1 MTDSY
6 FDVLI
11 VGAGISGIGGA
22 VHLSQK
28 CPGKSFAILE
38 GRDRL
43 GGTWD
48 LFKYP
53 GIRSDSDMYTLG
65 FEFKPWTDAKAIADA
80 PAILKYLDE
89 TVQEFDLAEHIRLQ
103 TRVKALAWSSEEACW
118 SVTCEVG
125 PDKRIETLRA
135 GFLFM
140 GTGYYSYTDP
150 YRPEFAGQGDFKG
163 PVIHPQFWP
172 ETLDYKGK
180 NVVIIGSGATAVTL
194 VPAMADSGARHM
206 TMLQRSPSYIVSRPA
221 EDRLA
226 NWLRKT
232 LPGGLA
238 YRIARWKNILLARLL
253 FTQAQAK
260 PEKTK
265 EMIMKRA
272 RAALGDDY
280 DVQTH
285 LSPSY
290 NPWDQRMCLIPDN
303 DMFRVMRDSKAEIV
317 TGQIDRFTATGIK
330 LTNGREIPADI
341 IITATGLKMELLSG
355 VSVTVDGEAIKLGDC
370 IGYKGFMYSGIPNV
384 AVAMGYSNASW
395 TLKADLVSNYMCRL
409 LNYMD
414 AKGLRVAIPDASG
427 VSPIKEPMMNLSS
440 GYVQRALAGLPKQ
453 GDREPFKTHHD
464 YYLDRKNLR
473 HGPLD
478 DHMIFRKGPVE
489 MATVEPEFAE
499 AAE

>member
-1 MTDSY
+1 MTQTD

-22 VHLSQK
+22 VHLRQK

-38 GRDRL
+38 GRAAL

-65 FEFKPWTDAKAIADA
+65 YEFKPWKEAKAIADA
-80 PAILKYLDE
+80 PSILNYLHE
-89 TVQEFDLAEHIRLQ
+89 TVEEFGLAEHIRLE
-103 TRVKALAWSSEEACW
+103 TRVTSLDWSSQDACW

-125 PDKRIETLRA
+125 ADKRIETFRA
-135 GFLFM
+135 GFLYM
-140 GTGYYSYTDP
+140 GSGYYSYTDP
-150 YRPEFAGQGDFKG
+150 YRPEFAGQSDFKG

-172 ETLDYKGK
+172 EDLDYADKK
-180 NVVIIGSGATAVTL
+180 VVIVGSGATAVTL
-194 VPAMADSGARHM
+194 VPAMADSGAGHM

-221 EDRLA
+221 EDRIA
-226 NWLRKT
+226 NWLRAV
-232 LPGGLA
+232 LPAGLA
-238 YRIARWKNILLARLL
+238 YRIARWKNILAGRLL
-253 FTQAQAK
+253 YTRSQAK

-265 EMIMKRA
+265 DYIAKQA
-272 RAALGDDY
+272 RAVLGEDY
-280 DVQTH
+280 DVATH
-285 LSPSY
+285 LTPSY

-303 DMFRVMRDSKAEIV
+303 DMFRVMREGKAEIV
-317 TGQIDRFTATGIK
+317 TGQIERFTATGIA
-330 LTNGREIPADI
+330 LLDGREIPADI

-355 VSVTVDGEAIKLGDC
+355 VRISVDEQPIRLGDC

-395 TLKADLVSNYMCRL
+395 TLKADLVANYMCRL
-409 LNYMD
+409 LNHMD
-414 AKGLRVAIPDASG
+414 ASGLRVAIPDASG
-427 VSPIKEPMMNLSS
+427 VSPIADPMMNLSS

-453 GDREPFKTHHD
+453 GDREPFRTHHD

-478 DHMIFRKGPVE
+478 DHMIFRTGPVAAAAAE
-489 MATVEPEFAE
+489 AEFAE